1 MRQVAVEQR
10 PLLVGHALHQKAV
23 VRHQNQRAGPAVQ
36 QVLDNR
42 QHVGIQVV
50 AGLVQ
55 DEHVGLVQDRQ
66 QQRQATALAARKI
79 ADAAPEL
86 LRRKAQTLAELLG

>member
-1 MRQVAVEQR
+1 MRQVAVKQR
-10 PLLVGHALHQKAV
+10 PLLVGHALHQEAV
-23 VRHQNQRAGPAVQ
+23 VRHQNQRARPAVE

-55 DEHVGLVQDRQ
+55 DEHVGLVQDCQ
-66 QQRQATALAARKI
+66 QQRQATALTARKI
-79 ADAAPEL
+79 ADTTPEL